1 MNATRYAVFTRQQP
15 GDDLILAGSVN
26 APTDR
31 LARIN
36 AREIYDEEDWTEML
50 IVDED
55 ELIDV
60 QAIDEPTAEPAEV
73 AE

>member
-1 MNATRYAVFTRQQP
+1 MKTTRYAVFTRQQP

-26 APTDR
+26 APNER

-36 AREIYDEEDWTEML
+36 AREMYDEEDWAQML
-50 IVDED
+50 IVEED

-60 QAIDEPTAEPAEV
+60 QAIESATTGEVPA
-73 AE
+73 

>member
-1 MNATRYAVFTRQQP
+1 MNTTSYAVFTRKRP

-26 APTDR
+26 APSDR

-36 AREIYDEEDWTEML
+36 AREMYDEEDWSKML

-55 ELIDV
+55 ELFDA
-60 QAIDEPTAEPAEV
+60 QALEKPSADPTAV
-73 AE
+73 VQ